1 MKSPGPEVLVVLA
14 KGYDYAK
21 WLLDR
26 VENFTKSQR
35 FIMD

>member
-1 MKSPGPEVLVVLA
+1 MKSPGPEAPVVLV

-21 WLLDR
+21 WLLNR
-26 VENFTKSQR
+26 VKNFTKSQR